1 MDIINFTLCFFIL
14 SVWFK
19 AKAETIPTDITFT
32 DTMLT
37 ETAEVV
43 TIPLCDANETCQPV
57 TPDFAAGAFSAFS
70 VIIVSEFG
78 DKTFFIAVVLALSHS
93 VISVFGGAML
103 ALILMTA
110 LSAGLGLVS
119 SLIPVIWMHYLS
131 ALLFFL
137 FGIKMLR
144 EGYLMSSTAGKEE
157 FEGVQRDLDT
167 KMAAKAKDLEAGSPK
182 SVIRWVFLEAFV
194 MTFLAEWGDRSQIT
208 TVILAAKHSVVGV
221 VLGAVLGH
229 AVCTLVAVMGGKI
242 VADRIS
248 LRVVTIVGGI
258 LFLAFAVYSLLGIA
272 DNSSPPL
279 SSS

>member
-110 LSAGLGLVS
+110 LS
-119 SLIPVIWMHYLS
+119 
-131 ALLFFL
+131 
-137 FGIKMLR
+137 
-144 EGYLMSSTAGKEE
+144 GYLMSSTAGKEE